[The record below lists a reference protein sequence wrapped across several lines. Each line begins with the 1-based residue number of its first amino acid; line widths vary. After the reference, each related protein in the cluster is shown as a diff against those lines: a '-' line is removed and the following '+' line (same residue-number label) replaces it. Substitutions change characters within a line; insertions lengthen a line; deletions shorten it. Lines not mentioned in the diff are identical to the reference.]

1 MLTEV
6 DLVAGPRPD
15 GSTALE
21 TVRAS
26 GALAVRRTGAASR
39 GASSPGRASPA
50 GVHLVATAAGPLGG
64 DRVRVRVRVRAGAH
78 LEVRAVAATL
88 ALPGRGEGCA
98 QTSLELFVE
107 DGASLL
113 VDLAPVVVAAGADVR
128 ATTVVDVRGA
138 GWLDLIEQVQLGRHG
153 EAPGRWSGEVDARRD
168 GRPWLRQRVG
178 IGPGAVLDDALDA
191 PRALLSRL
199 RTDHCS
205 DAATAGEARGC
216 AALLPLGLG
225 GALLEATGA
234 DLGAVRLDAALCG

>member
-21 TVRAS
+21 TVRTS
-26 GALAVRRTGAASR
+26 GALAVRRTGARSR
-39 GASSPGRASPA
+39 GASSSGRASPA

-88 ALPGRGEGCA
+88 ALPRRGGGCA
-98 QTSLELFVE
+98 QTSLELVVE

-128 ATTVVDVRGA
+128 ASTSVDVRGA
-138 GWLDLIEQVQLGRHG
+138 GWLDLLEEVQLGRHG
-153 EAPGRWSGEVDARRD
+153 EAPGRWSGEVDARRG

-178 IGPGAVLDDALDA
+178 IGAGATLDDALDA

-199 RTDHCS
+199 RTERPADR
-205 DAATAGEARGC
+205 APAGEAVGC

-225 GALLEATGA
+225 GALLEATGP
-234 DLGAVRLDAALCG
+234 DLGSVRRDAALCG